1 LKLQVCPY
9 VECPI
14 LLICL
19 DPTISDFDVSNGF
32 IIVVDDP
39 DEPNCQTSY
48 LVELRCT
55 STAVTK
61 FSGTFGATKKADK
74 ISATILAFSHF
85 VMGHTACTLTFADIQ
100 GHYNILAHLFLVAKE
115 GHSGSCK
122 GNPHFRC
129 RYRSPTIPA
138 PSAAGSHARRRRRRS
153 RISHG
158 SETSISGPYLSSLV
172 V

>member
-1 LKLQVCPY
+1 MKQPGYLLKLQVCPY

-19 DPTISDFDVSNGF
+19 QPTISDFDVSDGF
-32 IIVVDDP
+32 IIVVDQP

-48 LVELRCT
+48 LVEPRRT

-74 ISATILAFSHF
+74 ISATISAFSHF

-100 GHYNILAHLFLVAKE
+100 GHYNILAHLFLVAK
-115 GHSGSCK
+115 GGRSGSYHHLPGGAQK
-122 GNPHFRC
+122 LMLFDPMTH
-129 RYRSPTIPA
+129 
-138 PSAAGSHARRRRRRS
+138 
-153 RISHG
+153 
-158 SETSISGPYLSSLV
+158 SLYG
-172 V
+172 